1 MKDCAGAAGLYFA
14 MQNQAQNTCSSAQ
27 DSNASS
33 FLLLVSG
40 TLLLERKSTQDAF
53 SAFCICS
60 ASIFWYLMMF
70 EHTLSILATVLLW
83 ALPGARLGVNLR
95 NKCDEVQ
102 QSIGSERWLGS
113 VGV

>member
-1 MKDCAGAAGLYFA
+1 
-14 MQNQAQNTCSSAQ
+14 
-27 DSNASS
+27 
-33 FLLLVSG
+33 
-40 TLLLERKSTQDAF
+40 
-53 SAFCICS
+53 
-60 ASIFWYLMMF
+60 MMF